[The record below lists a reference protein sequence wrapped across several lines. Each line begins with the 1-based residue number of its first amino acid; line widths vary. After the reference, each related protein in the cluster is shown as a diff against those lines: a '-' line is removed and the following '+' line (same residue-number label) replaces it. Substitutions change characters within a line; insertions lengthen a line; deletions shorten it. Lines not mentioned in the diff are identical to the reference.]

1 MVKQNF
7 LSGFFGNG
15 GKTEFTGIE
24 EKKVKEDFKKII
36 KPYKEALSTM
46 DEATARAQHL
56 REALVPTISLA
67 ISRLYVGK

>member
-15 GKTEFTGIE
+15 GKKELTKIDGDKIN
-24 EKKVKEDFKKII
+24 EDFEKIKK
-36 KPYKEALSTM
+36 YKEALDTM